1 MSTLAREFSGQTAI
15 VGLGITDVG
24 KVYGRTVS
32 DFAVDAVQRA
42 LLDCGLTPSDVD
54 GVVTSYGMSGPFADV
69 ASSLGMSDLSL
80 NVNMSAAGATA
91 SAAIQYA
98 ASAVA
103 AGTANCVVYVHA
115 DAPLVDPTVR
125 SSASYT
131 SGTTGRTGGAGMR
144 TVREAIG
151 LSGPNALYAL
161 ATRRHM
167 DRYGT
172 TSEQLGMV
180 AVSQRQ
186 WAAGNPIARFR
197 DPITIEDHQQSR
209 IVCDPL
215 HLLDCCMV
223 SNGGIAFIVTSA
235 ERAKDLPQ
243 PPVYV
248 LGWGQGHPVY
258 SMASGCDFGLRTG
271 AAQSGATALKMA
283 GVSTSDV
290 DQAQIYDCY
299 TFTVAITLEDYGFCT
314 KGEGGPFVA
323 SGALGSGGS
332 LPTNTGGGQLSGYY
346 LWGTTPL
353 SEAVIQGRGQGGN
366 RQAARNNV
374 IMVSGNGGILDYHGT
389 LILSPHRDT

>member
-1 MSTLAREFSGQTAI
+1 MSTLERGLSGLTAI

-24 KVYGRTVS
+24 KIYGRSVS
-32 DFAVDAVQRA
+32 DFALDAVQRA
-42 LLDCGLTPSDVD
+42 LSDCGLTPSDVD

-69 ASSLGMSDLSL
+69 GASLGMRDLRL

-103 AGTANCVVYVHA
+103 AGTASCVVYVHA
-115 DAPLVDPTVR
+115 DAPLVDPAVR
-125 SSASYT
+125 SSDSYT
-131 SGTTGRTGGAGMR
+131 SGSASATGMR
-144 TVREAIG
+144 TVREAVG
-151 LSGPNALYAL
+151 LTGPNALYAL
-161 ATRRHM
+161 AARRHM
-167 DRYGT
+167 DHFGT
-172 TSEQLGMV
+172 TSEQLGAV
-180 AVSQRQ
+180 AVSQRN
-186 WAAGNPIARFR
+186 WAAGNPIARFQ
-197 DPITIEDHQQSR
+197 DPITIEDHQRSR

-223 SNGGIAFIVTSA
+223 SNGGIAFVVTSA
-235 ERAKDLPQ
+235 VRAEDLPQ

-258 SMASGCDFGLRTG
+258 SMTTDCEFGLRSG
-271 AAQSGATALKMA
+271 AVQSGATALKMA
-283 GVSTSDV
+283 GVSIGEV

-299 TFTVAITLEDYGFCT
+299 TFTVAITLEDYGFCA

-323 SGALGSGGS
+323 SGVLGPDGA

-353 SEAVIQGRGQGGN
+353 SEAVIQGRGQGGR

-389 LILSPHRDT
+389 LILSPHRKP

>member
-1 MSTLAREFSGQTAI
+1 MSTLERELSGSTAI

-24 KVYGRTVS
+24 RVYGRTAS

-42 LLDCGLTPSDVD
+42 LSDCGLTPADID
-54 GVVTSYGMSGPFADV
+54 GVVTSYGMSGSFADV
-69 ASSLGMSDLSL
+69 GASLGMRDLRL

-91 SAAIQYA
+91 SAAIAYA

-103 AGTANCVVYVHA
+103 AGTASCVAYVHA
-115 DAPLVDPTVR
+115 DAPLVDPMAR

-131 SGTTGRTGGAGMR
+131 SGTETATGTR
-144 TVREAIG
+144 TVRAAVG
-151 LSGPNALYAL
+151 LSGPNALYAM
-161 ATRRHM
+161 AARRHM
-167 DRYGT
+167 DYYGT
-172 TSEQLGMV
+172 TSQQLGAV
-180 AVSQRQ
+180 AVSQRA

-258 SMASGCDFGLRTG
+258 SMTTGCEFGLRTG
-271 AAQSGATALKMA
+271 AVQSGATALKMA
-283 GVSTSDV
+283 GVSVHDV

-299 TFTVAITLEDYGFCT
+299 TFTVVITLEDYGFCA
-314 KGEGGPFVA
+314 KGEGGNFVA
-323 SGALGSGGS
+323 SGALGRGGS

-353 SEAVIQGRGQGGN
+353 SEAVIQGRGLGGS

-389 LILSPHRDT
+389 LILSPHRKT